1 MGRSSK
7 SLIGNRYGKLLV
19 TEFIER
25 NQHNNSRWFCVCD
38 CGGTTEAYYQNL
50 VQGKVSS
57 CGCLKRGRK
66 KAPPST

>member
-25 NQHNNSRWFCVCD
+25 NQHKNSRWFCVCD

-50 VQGKVSS
+50 VQGKVQS

-66 KAPPST
+66 KTPPST

>member
-50 VQGKVSS
+50 VQGKIQS
-57 CGCLKRGRK
+57 CGCLPRGRK
-66 KAPPST
+66 KAAPST